1 MDIDEIAHALE
12 SAFAHAYPGREAA
25 DRNDV
30 MHALQRLLDARA
42 DPAAPGPPTSGYPLR
57 GASGSSLVNALR
69 VL

>member
-30 MHALQRLLDARA
+30 MRAARRLLDAREC
-42 DPAAPGPPTSGYPLR
+42 APIRLR
-57 GASGSSLVNALR
+57 LVR
-69 VL
+69 D